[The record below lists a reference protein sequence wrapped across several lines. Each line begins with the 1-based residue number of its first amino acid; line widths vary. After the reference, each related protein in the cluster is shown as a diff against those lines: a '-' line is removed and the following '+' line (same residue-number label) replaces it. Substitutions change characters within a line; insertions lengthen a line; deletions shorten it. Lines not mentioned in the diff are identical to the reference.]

1 MSQFQEDEEEILVE
15 HQSESKEDD
24 EFERII
30 TELENLLFDDKFTTT
45 LNSFY
50 DKNCDIFEDTAENK
64 IEYTKIFQDYTKVVE
79 DIIERNLT
87 STIPGFKMSRLEA
100 LVVSKKDELSG
111 DVFDVLL
118 SMSDFEEFKDL
129 MVSQRHAKFKTSPF
143 DFNVVGKSV

>member
-1 MSQFQEDEEEILVE
+1 MSQFKDVEILVE

-30 TELENLLFDDKFTTT
+30 SELENLLFDDKFTTT

-50 DKNCDIFEDTAENK
+50 NKNCDIFEDTEENK
-64 IEYTKIFQDYTKVVE
+64 IEYTKIFQDYTKLVE
-79 DIIERNLT
+79 EIIERKL
-87 STIPGFKMSRLEA
+87 SSSIPGFKMSRLEA
-100 LVVSKKDELSG
+100 FVASKKDELCG

-129 MVSQRHAKFKTSPF
+129 MVSQKHAKNKTNPF